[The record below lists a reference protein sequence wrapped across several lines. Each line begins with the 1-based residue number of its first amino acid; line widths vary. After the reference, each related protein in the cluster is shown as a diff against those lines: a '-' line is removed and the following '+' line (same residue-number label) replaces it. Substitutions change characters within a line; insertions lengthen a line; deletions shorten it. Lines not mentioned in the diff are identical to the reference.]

1 MVTIIF
7 DIKKLDEIVPIDGTL
22 DEKMEWI
29 RQEVIRE
36 YGFEKIKFT
45 FISDEDISDEDNINY
60 I

>member
-7 DIKKLDEIVPIDGTL
+7 DIKVLDEIVPIDGTPE
-22 DEKMEWI
+22 EKMEWI

-45 FISDEDISDEDNINY
+45 FISDDDNINY